1 MCQPYHWQ
9 SACAATPNIMGKYN
23 RRIVVK
29 VKSPNMVLIT
39 CFILLYTIRH
49 EFIYEDDKFGKSVMW
64 LYDKRDSNQN

>member
-1 MCQPYHWQ
+1 
-9 SACAATPNIMGKYN
+9 MGKYN

-64 LYDKRDSNQN
+64 LYDKRDSTQN